1 MFNQAQTNTIQNSY
15 VASVLNDW
23 FGFEMTSTKETI
35 NILTPI
41 SQRNL
46 NDIEM
51 EAFDFDFNYF
61 INPITVGLRLEVK
74 YIVYHSEDYNRVGP
88 RRCNYVVR
96 FKGERLVNYGLIKYF
111 FKVNGA
117 FFVALNELE
126 ILENITD
133 KIKGRACGA
142 LMSLKNS
149 GSLNRFFSV
158 AQLKNRLIF
167 ISPLEILTKCV
178 VSKESNGKF
187 LISQF
192 DLENDY
198 N

>member
-1 MFNQAQTNTIQNSY
+1 
-15 VASVLNDW
+15 
-23 FGFEMTSTKETI
+23 
-35 NILTPI
+35 
-41 SQRNL
+41 
-46 NDIEM
+46 M

-61 INPITVGLRLEVK
+61 INPITVGLRLEVI

-96 FKGERLVNYGLIKYF
+96 FKGENLVNYGLIKYF

-126 ILENITD
+126 IIENITN
-133 KIKGRACGA
+133 KIKGRACEA

-158 AQLKNRLIF
+158 VQLKNRLIF
-167 ISPLEILTKCV
+167 ISPMEILTKCV